1 MSEEAKV
8 GGYCWPYES
17 DDDETAQIT
26 DMPSPEPSGD
36 LKIPK
41 KLGGLPVTAVH
52 CWFEDCEDLET
63 VSIPATVTDIE
74 WEFSFCR
81 GLREFKVAAG
91 NPAYASV
98 DGLLLT
104 KDGRKLI
111 SGVNRETVD
120 IPAGVT
126 EIGPRTFNY
135 FEDLWNVTIPAS
147 VTKIGD
153 EAFRACLS
161 LQSVEIPDGVEE
173 IGDGA
178 FNECCAL
185 TSLTIPASVEQIGD
199 GAFGYCGPFESIV
212 VAPGNPAYV
221 VRDGFLM
228 TKDGKTLLRGTDQK
242 GKVVIPSGVK
252 KIDEGAFGYFGEL
265 TEVVIPDGATSIG
278 EHAFDGCC
286 RLAEVT
292 IPKSVTHVGE
302 YAFNACD
309 SLKKI
314 KVYAGDTQRV
324 KELLRYVVDLTSRSI
339 EFEEIGEP
347 RRMASK
353 GGKKAVAPKSK
364 GRAAKKAKRKKVV

>member
-26 DMPSPEPSGD
+26 GMPSPNPSGD

-81 GLREFKVAAG
+81 GLRKFKVAAG
-91 NPAYASV
+91 NPVYASV

-135 FEDLWNVTIPAS
+135 FEDLWNVTIPVNPTKMFAS
-147 VTKIGD
+147 
-153 EAFRACLS
+153 S
-161 LQSVEIPDGVEE
+161 
-173 IGDGA
+173 
-178 FNECCAL
+178 
-185 TSLTIPASVEQIGD
+185 
-199 GAFGYCGPFESIV
+199 
-212 VAPGNPAYV
+212 
-221 VRDGFLM
+221 
-228 TKDGKTLLRGTDQK
+228 
-242 GKVVIPSGVK
+242 
-252 KIDEGAFGYFGEL
+252 
-265 TEVVIPDGATSIG
+265 
-278 EHAFDGCC
+278 
-286 RLAEVT
+286 
-292 IPKSVTHVGE
+292 
-302 YAFNACD
+302 
-309 SLKKI
+309 
-314 KVYAGDTQRV
+314 
-324 KELLRYVVDLTSRSI
+324 
-339 EFEEIGEP
+339 
-347 RRMASK
+347 
-353 GGKKAVAPKSK
+353 
-364 GRAAKKAKRKKVV
+364 